1 MIPKTLTEKNGTCI
15 NTKLDGCVCK
25 EKSKENQCTEDELH
39 KAN

>member
-1 MIPKTLTEKNGTCI
+1 MILKILTEKNGTCI
-15 NTKLDGCVCK
+15 NKKLNGCVCK

>member
-1 MIPKTLTEKNGTCI
+1 MILKILTEKNETCI
-15 NTKLDGCVCK
+15 NKKLICYACK

>member
-1 MIPKTLTEKNGTCI
+1 MGHVLTK
-15 NTKLDGCVCK
+15 KLNGCVCK